1 MQKELQKK
9 VKSQLQPLFSRYHID
24 FQGLESV
31 LKWKP
36 IVLIIGN
43 YSSGKSTLINEMIG
57 QNLQRTG
64 QSPTD
69 DSFTVITWDDG
80 EGETEVPGANL
91 VNDESLPFT
100 SFKAYG
106 KRFISHFCM
115 KRVKADFL
123 KDMVIIDSPGML
135 DSVAEKDRG
144 YNYMTVLGEFAK
156 LADLIV
162 LMFDPHKAGTIK
174 ETYSA
179 IRTTLPESSGED
191 RIIFVMNRIDECDH
205 LSDLVRSYGTLC
217 WNISQMTG
225 RKDIPY
231 IYLTYAPQL
240 ARSTEALSSWE
251 GEREALKEKIL
262 QAPSFRLYHILEDV
276 DRQVNE
282 LALVSEAMA
291 SFAAKVRRKFYANGR
306 VTLLIAVLAFFLL
319 GPICKVLFD
328 TPKEVL
334 ISAILDGSVAPVHF
348 LFPLAGALVVM
359 LLSLF
364 WFTRFTFPGLKKK
377 WMEERV
383 GLVSL
388 DTEYKKNLWQS
399 VEANV
404 RDLVSAAK
412 ITEMGSTHSRNLR
425 RIRRFLDHDLKNYYK
440 KIK

>member
-9 VKSQLQPLFSRYHID
+9 VQSQLQPLFAKYNID
-24 FQGLESV
+24 FSGLESV

-36 IVLIIGN
+36 IVLVIGN
-43 YSSGKSTLINEMIG
+43 YSSGKSTLINELIG

-69 DSFTVITWDDG
+69 DSFTVITSDDG
-80 EGETEVPGANL
+80 EGEAEVPGANL
-91 VNDESLPFT
+91 VNDDSLPFT
-100 SFKAYG
+100 AFKAHG
-106 KRFISHFCM
+106 KRFVSHFCM
-115 KRVKADFL
+115 KRVEADFL
-123 KDMVIIDSPGML
+123 KNMVIIDSPGML

-231 IYLTYAPQL
+231 IYLTYAPEL
-240 ARSTEALSSWE
+240 ARSTTALSSWE

-262 QAPSFRLYHILEDV
+262 QAPNFRLYHILEDV
-276 DRQVNE
+276 DRQVSE
-282 LALVSEAMA
+282 LQLASEAMA
-291 SFAAKVRRKFYANGR
+291 SFAAKTRHQFYVN
-306 VTLLIAVLAFFLL
+306 IKMAVLASLLVFFLI
-319 GPICKVLFD
+319 GPVCKVLFD
-328 TPKEVL
+328 RPKDVL
-334 ISAILDGSVAPVHF
+334 ISAILDGSVSLSHF
-348 LFPLAGALVVM
+348 LFPTAGALVVM
-359 LLSLF
+359 ILSLF
-364 WFTRFTFPGLKKK
+364 WFSRLSFPKLKRTWAEKRDK
-377 WMEERV
+377 
-383 GLVSL
+383 LVNL
-388 DTEYKKNLWQS
+388 DTEYKKNLWQT
-399 VEANV
+399 VEEKV
-404 RDLVSAAK
+404 GGLVTKAK
-412 ITEMGSTHSRNLR
+412 TREMWGVHSRNLKK
-425 RIRRFLDHDLKNYYK
+425 IKRFLDHDLKKYYK
-440 KIK
+440 RIK